1 MLRRLRADF
10 REMFTELV
18 VYREL
23 LYSIAWRD
31 LLLRYKQT
39 VMGFGW
45 ALFMPVLNT
54 IVFSV
59 IFMRV
64 ARVDTGMPYP
74 LFAFTGLFAWNLFAS
89 SLRFSLSS
97 LTGNSELVTK
107 VYFPREVFPFANIL
121 VSLIDFF
128 VGLLLLVVMMIYYRV
143 APSWTILFLPVVL
156 LVQLAFTGGCAL
168 LLALG
173 NLFYRDIKYLFEIVL
188 TVWMFATSVVYPVQ
202 LVGGRAGAIL
212 AYNPMTPIIEGYR
225 SVLLR
230 GELPPAGPFL
240 VTAVTSVIVLAGGW
254 LVFHRA
260 EITFAENI

>member
-1 MLRRLRADF
+1 MLQRLRADF
-10 REMFTELV
+10 REMFAELIQ
-18 VYREL
+18 YREL
-23 LYSIAWRD
+23 LYSITWRD

-54 IVFSV
+54 IVFSI

-64 ARVDTGMPYP
+64 AHVDTGMPYP
-74 LFAFTGLFAWNLFAS
+74 LFAFTGLFSWNLFAS
-89 SLRFSLSS
+89 SLRFSMSS

-107 VYFPREVFPFANIL
+107 IYFPREVFPFANVL

-128 VGLLLLVVMMIYYRV
+128 VGLLLLAALMVYYRV
-143 APSWTILFLPVVL
+143 PPTWTILFFPVIL
-156 LVQLAFTGGCAL
+156 LVQVAFTAGCAL

-188 TVWMFATSVVYPVQ
+188 TVWMFATSVVYPVAQ
-202 LVGGRAGAIL
+202 VGGRAGAIL

-240 VTAVTSVIVLAGGW
+240 ITTLVSFFVLTAGW
-254 LVFHRA
+254 LIFHRA